1 VHELRKAPSD
11 DKAARRLA
19 FSCALIAFGG
29 LLLGLQR
36 ETGGGLVGTGYT
48 GLGMGAFIALVAA
61 IYAATEEVRVQGGI
75 QMPRDALALI
85 SVASGYLGLA
95 FLVSGVLVPGGPW
108 MFAEALFLLV
118 VLSRAGAVRPEG
130 ETEGP
135 RLGRGTILL
144 LGLML
149 LFRLWVTYQ
158 GCQNQWAALTLDV
171 PLLSGLPWLPDG
183 VRTIALGEFTADEFG
198 IPHTGL
204 LFAHTIVLWSLG
216 FALAVAG
223 LWLRQRASWEVE
235 NDRVHDTIAELP
247 PRLATLIERLLPE
260 EQWRAFGLH
269 HLADRQRRKRLSA
282 LTEERLLR
290 QLELQQALRAAPAPR
305 PGEIGAA
312 SDFAREIQGAF
323 DRFEA
328 LPPPSAGASS
338 RAGRERP
345 EPEAR
350 ELEPD
355 A

>member
-1 VHELRKAPSD
+1 MQELRKAPSGD
-11 DKAARRLA
+11 EAARRLA
-19 FSCALIAFGG
+19 LSCALIALGG
-29 LLLGLQR
+29 VLLGLQR
-36 ETGGGLVGTGYT
+36 ETGGALVGTGFT
-48 GLGMGAFIALVAA
+48 GLGMGAFVALVAA
-61 IYAATEEVRVQGGI
+61 IYAATDEVRVQGGI
-75 QMPRDALALI
+75 QMPRDALALL

-108 MFAEALFLLV
+108 MFAEALLLLA
-118 VLSRAGAVRPEG
+118 VLSRVGAVKPER

-158 GCQNQWAALTLDV
+158 GCRNEWAALTLDV
-171 PLLSGLPWLPDG
+171 PLLSGLPWLPDAL
-183 VRTIALGEFTADEFG
+183 RTISLGSFTADEFG
-198 IPHTGL
+198 IPPSGL
-204 LFAHTIVLWSLG
+204 LFPHTIVLWSLG

-247 PRLATLIERLLPE
+247 PRLATLVERLLPE
-260 EQWRAFGLH
+260 EEWRELGLH

-290 QLELQQALRAAPAPR
+290 QLELQKALRAAPAPR

-323 DRFEA
+323 DRYEA
-328 LPPPSAGASS
+328 LPPAPAEPKD
-338 RAGRERP
+338 AGRSERGSA
-345 EPEAR
+345 EEA
-350 ELEPD
+350 
-355 A
+355 